1 MKHSLET
8 LVIRKIT
15 HNDLPD
21 LEWEG
26 EFKHFRR
33 LYINAYQNQQNGN
46 AVLWVAELLESGII
60 GQVFVQLSGSRL
72 ELADGQFRA
81 YIYSVRIKRKF
92 RNLGIGSKIM
102 RHAEQDILQRGYSFA
117 TLNVGKQNV
126 KARRFYQRLGYQVI
140 SDEPGNWSYLDHQGI
155 RRYVHEPSWRMQ
167 KQLKPV

>member
-1 MKHSLET
+1 MKHYLEM

-15 HNDLPD
+15 HDDLPD

-33 LYINAYQNQQNGN
+33 LYINAFQNQQNGT
-46 AVLWVAELLESGII
+46 AVLWVAELPKAGII
-60 GQVFVQLSGSRL
+60 GQVFVQLSGSRP

-81 YIYSVRIKRKF
+81 YIYSVRIKRLF
-92 RNLGIGSKIM
+92 RNLGIGTKIM

-126 KARRFYQRLGYQVI
+126 KARRFYHRLGYQMMASAPLRLLNGGFNNPHLI
-140 SDEPGNWSYLDHQGI
+140 LFI
-155 RRYVHEPSWRMQ
+155 
-167 KQLKPV
+167 

>member
-1 MKHSLET
+1 MKHYLEM

-33 LYINAYQNQQNGN
+33 LYINAFQNQQNGT
-46 AVLWVAELLESGII
+46 AVLWVAELPKAGII
-60 GQVFVQLSGSRL
+60 GQVFVQLSGSRP

-81 YIYSVRIKRKF
+81 YIYSVRIKRLF
-92 RNLGIGSKIM
+92 RNLGIGTKIM
-102 RHAEQDILQRGYSFA
+102 RHAEQDILQRGYSVA

-126 KARRFYQRLGYQVI
+126 KACRFYQRLGYQII
-140 SDEPGNWSYLDHQGI
+140 SEEPGNWSYLDHHGK
-155 RRYVHEPSWRMQ
+155 RRYVHEPSWRMH
-167 KQLKPV
+167 KQLKLA